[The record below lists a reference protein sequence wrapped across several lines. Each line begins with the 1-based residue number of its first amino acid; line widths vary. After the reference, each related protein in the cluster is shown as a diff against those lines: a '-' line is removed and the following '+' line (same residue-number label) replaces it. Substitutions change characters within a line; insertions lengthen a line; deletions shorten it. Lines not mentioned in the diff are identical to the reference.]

1 MRKKVI
7 DPLVLSGLLSIALL
21 TSCLR
26 KEKAEE
32 VSAVPISIRDL
43 LEAHNVLANPDA
55 LSVFFAEAQ
64 RTVSFAAAPSG
75 KAPGAFTRLVTV
87 ARSRQVFRYERAD
100 PPVLTKQIDLFD
112 GNVTYHAM
120 AVNRRLIEES
130 TQSRDS
136 TSEAVG
142 LEIKT
147 FGLFPIL
154 RQLAEPK
161 TESVY
166 EGRTAQ
172 GLDRLQVRTPTR
184 IWTVY
189 ADSEHLIRRLE
200 SRDNVIEYDDYRA
213 VEGVR
218 LPFGQ
223 RFFVR
228 GKLYY
233 ELSFTKVDLKPAFPS
248 DYFSHE
254 TLVREIVR

>member
-1 MRKKVI
+1 MRKKGI
-7 DPLVLSGLLSIALL
+7 GLLVLSGLLSIGLL
-21 TSCLR
+21 TSLSR
-26 KEKAEE
+26 RGQQEE
-32 VSAVPISIRDL
+32 LSAAPISIRDL
-43 LEAHNVLANPDA
+43 LEAHNVSPNPDV

-64 RTVSFAAAPSG
+64 RRVSFAAASSG
-75 KAPGAFTRLVTV
+75 KPAGAFTRLITV
-87 ARSRQVFRYERAD
+87 ARYRQVFRYERAD
-100 PPVLTKQIDLFD
+100 PLVSTKQIDLFD
-112 GNVTYHAM
+112 GNATYHAM
-120 AVNRRLIEES
+120 AVDRRLIEES
-130 TQSRDS
+130 KQSGDS

-147 FGLFPIL
+147 FGLLPIL

-166 EGRTAQ
+166 EGRISQ

-200 SRDNVIEYDDYRA
+200 FRDNAIEYDDYHT

-228 GKLYY
+228 GQLYY
-233 ELSFTKVDLKPAFPS
+233 ELSFTKIDLKPAFGS

-254 TLVREIVR
+254 TVLKEIVR

>member
-7 DPLVLSGLLSIALL
+7 GLLVLSGLLSIALL
-21 TSCLR
+21 ASRLSR
-26 KEKAEE
+26 EKLEE
-32 VSAVPISIRDL
+32 PSAVFISIRDL
-43 LEAHNVLANPDA
+43 LEAHNVLGDPDV

-64 RTVSFAAAPSG
+64 RTVSLAAATNG
-75 KAPGAFTRLVTV
+75 KPPGAFTRLVTV
-87 ARSRQVFRYERAD
+87 ARYRQVFRYERAD
-100 PPVLTKQIDLFD
+100 PLVSTRQIDLFD
-112 GNVTYHAM
+112 GYAIYHAM
-120 AVNRRLIEES
+120 SVNRRLIEES
-130 TQSRDS
+130 KQSGDS

-147 FGLFPIL
+147 FGLLPIL

-184 IWTVY
+184 VWTVY

-200 SRDNVIEYDDYRA
+200 FRDNAIEYDDYRA

-223 RFFVR
+223 RFYVR
-228 GKLYY
+228 GKPYY
-233 ELSFTKVDLKPAFPS
+233 ELSFTKIDLKPAFPP

-254 TLVREIVR
+254 TLVKEIVR